1 MKSTASAS
9 NLDILRSIAV
19 LSVFGSHLGYA
30 VGKLKQ
36 LPFGMDIGPF
46 GRAGVL
52 IFFVHT
58 SLVLMMSM
66 ERMRVTGWP
75 LFAQFYMRRFFR
87 IYPLSILL
95 CVVVSLCAIPRGL
108 FAASFVWSPRM
119 FLANVLLVQ
128 NITHSGLLSS
138 PLWSLPYEIQMYL
151 VLPILFMLM
160 ATRHWWISFAIAL
173 GAACFAGRHLEL
185 AQFAPCFLVGVL
197 AFKVLPLIRRPPLAW
212 WLWPGAV
219 VALLLWYDVFHPSS
233 NGLNK
238 EWALCAAI
246 AVLIPLF
253 QDCHGIPALVAKL
266 IARYSYGIYLC
277 HLPLMWIFYRKLSVV
292 GTTPLAIRHLG
303 FAVSVSILPVLC
315 YHLLEYPFIKVG
327 VNLSQHFGDRATAT
341 TRGAGASAA
350 HCGR

>member
-1 MKSTASAS
+1 M
-9 NLDILRSIAV
+9 N
-19 LSVFGSHLGYA
+19 
-30 VGKLKQ
+30 
-36 LPFGMDIGPF
+36 IGLF

-66 ERMRVTGWP
+66 ERMRETGWRLLP
-75 LFAQFYMRRFFR
+75 QFYIRRLFR

-108 FAASFVWSPRM
+108 FGAPFVWSPRL
-119 FLANVLLVQ
+119 FLDNVLLVQ

-151 VLPILFMLM
+151 VMPILFLLM
-160 ATRHWWISFAIAL
+160 ANRHWQISFAIL
-173 GAACFAGRHLEL
+173 FGAACFAGRYLEL
-185 AQFAPCFLVGVL
+185 AQFAPCFLVGILV
-197 AFKVLPLIRRPPLAW
+197 FKALPLIRRPALVW

-219 VALLLWYDVFHPSS
+219 VALLLCYDVFHPSS
-233 NGLNK
+233 NSLNK

-253 QDCHGIPALVAKL
+253 QDCHSRMAATIAKL

-277 HLPLMWIFYRKLSVV
+277 HLPLMWIFYRKLV
-292 GTTPLAIRHLG
+292 GTAPLMIRHLG
-303 FAVSVSILPVLC
+303 FAVSVAILPVLC
-315 YHLLEYPFIKVG
+315 YHLLEYPFIRAG
-327 VNLSQHFGDRATAT
+327 VRLSQRFSDRAAD
-341 TRGAGASAA
+341 AKFNSCAAS
-350 HCGR
+350 GR